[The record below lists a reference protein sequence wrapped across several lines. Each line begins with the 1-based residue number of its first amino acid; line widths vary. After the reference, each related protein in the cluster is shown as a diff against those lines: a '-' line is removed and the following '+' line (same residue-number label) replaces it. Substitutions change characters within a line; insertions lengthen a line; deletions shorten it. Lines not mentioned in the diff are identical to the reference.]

1 MNLYPA
7 IDLMDGKAVRLRQG
21 KRDDVTVYGDPLD
34 MAKQWRDLGAKWLHV
49 VDLDAAFDGS
59 TKALALLE
67 KLVSVFGGPIEL
79 GGGLRTVEDI
89 RIRMES
95 GIRMCIIGSAACDH
109 PEVVGEAC
117 AAWPKRIV
125 VGIDAKNGMAAV
137 HGWVKTTGLRAVDL
151 ALNMKKLGVER
162 IIYTDVAKDGM
173 MQGPNL
179 QEVRTMVRETGMQI
193 TGSGGVSCL
202 EDVLHLQQAG
212 CEGAILGRALY
223 EGALDLAEALEKTG
237 GKP

>member
-1 MNLYPA
+1 M
-7 IDLMDGKAVRLRQG
+7 
-21 KRDDVTVYGDPLD
+21 
-34 MAKQWRDLGAKWLHV
+34 
-49 VDLDAAFDGS
+49 
-59 TKALALLE
+59 
-67 KLVSVFGGPIEL
+67 
-79 GGGLRTVEDI
+79 
-89 RIRMES
+89 
-95 GIRMCIIGSAACDH
+95 
-109 PEVVGEAC
+109 
-117 AAWPKRIV
+117 
-125 VGIDAKNGMAAV
+125 
-137 HGWVKTTGLRAVDL
+137 DL

-179 QEVRTMVRETGMQI
+179 QEVRIMVRETGMQI

-237 GKP
+237 GEP